1 MFEGIALNSQ
11 FEKGRKSGKITITF
25 SELVLTDSE
34 GKLHKLPLKNIAITQ
49 GGAGNRYVYF
59 KHSSF
64 PNLTIYTDDKRIL
77 NHEEI
82 KYDYQLKSS
91 ATKIKNNR
99 RVLWIASFSMVGIVV
114 AILVSFYIFRVKI
127 VEEIAKTIPPS
138 VEQSITEK
146 LKQSIL
152 LNHKVITSQ
161 SINSQLAL
169 ITAPL
174 VNAVE
179 DKDFKFSF
187 SIIQDSTLNAFA
199 LPGGTIMI
207 HSGLI
212 AKAKSAEEV
221 AGVLAHEIS
230 HVTRRHH
237 MRGIIGNLGMFT
249 IVRGFLG
256 DITGISTDLLTIG
269 ATLESMKYSRD
280 YERESDNSGFDL
292 LLKASISPFGMVS
305 FFKTLDKEH
314 EGIEVSSFLSTH
326 PAVKERIKKL
336 EERMQTTKASD
347 KKININFELFKQQVQ
362 QLAKYK

>member
-1 MFEGIALNSQ
+1 MFEGIVLGSQ
-11 FEKGRKSGKITITF
+11 FEKGRKSGSITIAY
-25 SELVLTDSE
+25 SEIILTDS
-34 GKLHKLPLKNIAITQ
+34 GNKTYKLPLKNIAITQ

-59 KHSSF
+59 KH
-64 PNLTIYTDDKRIL
+64 PNIPNITIYTDDKRIL

-82 KYDYQLKSS
+82 KYDYQLKNST
-91 ATKIKNNR
+91 TKIKNNR
-99 RVLWIASFSMVGIVV
+99 RVLWIASFSLIGIVI
-114 AILVSFYIFRVKI
+114 ATLVSFYIFRVKI
-127 VEEIAKTIPPS
+127 VEEIANTIPPS

-152 LNHKVITSQ
+152 LNHKVIASP
-161 SINSQLAL
+161 SIDSQLAL
-169 ITAPL
+169 ITNPL

-179 DKDFKFSF
+179 DKAFKFSF
-187 SIIQDSTLNAFA
+187 TIIQDSTLNAFA

-212 AKAKSAEEV
+212 AKAKSAEEI

-256 DITGISTDLLTIG
+256 DVTGISTDLLTIG

-292 LLKASISPFGMVS
+292 LLKAGISPNGMVS

-314 EGIEVSSFLSTH
+314 RNLEISNFLSTH
-326 PAVKERIKKL
+326 PAVKERIKDL
-336 EERMQTTKASD
+336 EGRMQFIKDSGR
-347 KKININFELFKQQVQ
+347 KININFEQFQQQVQ
-362 QLAKYK
+362 QLAK